1 MTGRSS
7 LAEPGEGHSREREV
21 QGPEAGASVGRSPR
35 SRQGP
40 VLAQDQPRG
49 EPQEQTGPVL
59 VQDQQG
65 GGAGEGRGRAS
76 ERSAAGGVGL
86 LCSAQGEAC
95 RCGSIG
101 RSGRRV
107 GARAGRPQQRGL
119 ARGHDEPTGTERTEA
134 ARARRGGTRA
144 PRARGSRGGGK
155 QRDRGRR
162 LAGRLVRVPG
172 RDVLP
177 STPAIGSLAQAA
189 PVTRL
194 RSHRSHPAGLPGAT
208 APAPR
213 RLRRSAMRSAVGSS
227 HAHSRALTGR
237 PKGNA
242 GADRRHRTGP
252 SQPGRAAGQVGDRG
266 RQARD
271 RSELRKCDQGR
282 SPAWETRGDV

>member
-1 MTGRSS
+1 M
-7 LAEPGEGHSREREV
+7 
-21 QGPEAGASVGRSPR
+21 GRSPR

-65 GGAGEGRGRAS
+65 GGAGEG
-76 ERSAAGGVGL
+76 AGPGL
-86 LCSAQGEAC
+86 GAE
-95 RCGSIG
+95 
-101 RSGRRV
+101 RSGRSQ
-107 GARAGRPQQRGL
+107 ASLLCAGRSLQTWVHRSFRPPRGS
-119 ARGHDEPTGTERTEA
+119 ARREAAAARTGTWSR
-134 ARARRGGTRA
+134 RADRHREDRGSESETRRDAGPGWA
-144 PRARGSRGGGK
+144 DAGFAGPARARGSGGGGK

-177 STPAIGSLAQAA
+177 STSAIGSLAQAA
-189 PVTRL
+189 PLTRL
-194 RSHRSHPAGLPGAT
+194 RSHRSHPAGLPSAT

-242 GADRRHRTGP
+242 GAGHAQRTRGQASP
-252 SQPGRAAGQVGDRG
+252 DGTVTTGMCCWPGGDRG

-282 SPAWETRGDV
+282 SPARETRGDV

>member
-1 MTGRSS
+1 MQSQGKATPGKGKSKAPRPEPVWGRV
-7 LAEPGEGHSREREV
+7 PGADRVRCWRRTSR
-21 QGPEAGASVGRSPR
+21 VGSPR
-35 SRQGP
+35 SR
-40 VLAQDQPRG
+40 RG
-49 EPQEQTGPVL
+49 QCWCRTSKEE
-59 VQDQQG
+59 
-65 GGAGEGRGRAS
+65 ARERGRGRAS

-95 RCGSIG
+95 RHGSIG
-101 RSGRRV
+101 PAGHHV

-134 ARARRGGTRA
+134 ARARRGGTRDPRGRTRGSRA
-144 PRARGSRGGGK
+144 PRARGSWGGGK

-162 LAGRLVRVPG
+162 LGGRLVRGPG

-177 STPAIGSLAQAA
+177 STSAIGSLAQAA

-194 RSHRSHPAGLPGAT
+194 RSHRGHPAGLPGAT

-242 GADRRHRTGP
+242 GVGHAQRTRGQTSPDGTVTTGMCCWPGWGP
-252 SQPGRAAGQVGDRG
+252 RTPSRGQV
-266 RQARD
+266 
-271 RSELRKCDQGR
+271 
-282 SPAWETRGDV
+282 

>member
-1 MTGRSS
+1 MQSQGKATPGKGKSKAPRPEPAWGGVPGADRGRCWRRT
-7 LAEPGEGHSREREV
+7 SR
-21 QGPEAGASVGRSPR
+21 VGSPR
-35 SRQGP
+35 SRQGQCWCRTSKEE
-40 VLAQDQPRG
+40 AR
-49 EPQEQTGPVL
+49 ER
-59 VQDQQG
+59 
-65 GGAGEGRGRAS
+65 GRGRAS
-76 ERSAAGGVGL
+76 ERSAVGGVGL